1 MLAACAAAILVAHA
15 TCYCPT
21 CSFNATNATYYYESY
36 APFSVTDPLSC
47 PPNSAVVVAGATSID
62 NCTCVTGYSKTD
74 GICAMPKKAAL
85 MTAAIAGVALPG
97 MAAAIGGSM
106 FSFVWLQSVVPVPVH
121 GIFVGVKIT
130 R

>member
-1 MLAACAAAILVAHA
+1 MRTALAVVIMAVHAA
-15 TCYCPT
+15 CYCPT
-21 CSFNATNATYYYESY
+21 CGFNATNTTYYESY
-36 APFSVTDPLSC
+36 APFSVTEPLSC
-47 PPNSAVVVAGATSID
+47 PPNSAVVVAGATSVD

-85 MTAAIAGVALPG
+85 MTAAIAGAALPG

-121 GIFVGVKIT
+121 GTFVGVKIT
-130 R
+130 Q

>member
-1 MLAACAAAILVAHA
+1 MRAVLAILGIALA
-15 TCYCPT
+15 RGYCPT
-21 CSFNATNATYYYESY
+21 CSFNATNATYYESY

-121 GIFVGVKIT
+121 GMFVGVKIT
-130 R
+130 Q